1 MPWDRIP
8 MMRAATR
15 RQLLG
20 VAGLL
25 SIAGLAAVL
34 FSPGAVFS
42 GLEAFA
48 ARPLVFGVALVALY
62 LVRPFLLWPVSSVAV
77 LLGYLYGPGVGF
89 ALAIAGAALTALPPY
104 LIGRYANDDIGLFGY
119 VSDTAGQFF
128 STTGDVR
135 GVVAARFSPVPG
147 DPISYAAGLSGLSAG
162 PFLFGTIIGE
172 IPWAFVAVFA
182 GASMRTLDLAS
193 FSTQPQLIVALAGLT
208 VLLLAGPAYRRV
220 LSSRFP
226 ERQ

>member
-1 MPWDRIP
+1 MPWDRNP

-20 VAGLL
+20 IAGLV

-34 FSPGAVFS
+34 FSPATVLAT
-42 GLEAFA
+42 LENLA
-48 ARPLVFGVALVALY
+48 ARPLVFAAALVGLY
-62 LVRPFLLWPVSSVAV
+62 LIRPFLLWPVTSVAV
-77 LLGYLYGPGVGF
+77 LLGYLYGPAVGF

-104 LIGRYANDDIGLFGY
+104 LIGRYANDNLGLFGSI
-119 VSDTAGQFF
+119 SDTAEQFF
-128 STTGDVR
+128 ETTGDVR

-147 DPISYAAGLSGLSAG
+147 DPISYAAGFSNVSVGR
-162 PFLFGTIIGE
+162 FLLGTMIGE

-182 GASMRTLDLAS
+182 GTSMRTLDLAS
-193 FSTQPQLIVALAGLT
+193 FSLQPELIVALAGLT

-220 LSSRFP
+220 QRGSP
-226 ERQ
+226 E